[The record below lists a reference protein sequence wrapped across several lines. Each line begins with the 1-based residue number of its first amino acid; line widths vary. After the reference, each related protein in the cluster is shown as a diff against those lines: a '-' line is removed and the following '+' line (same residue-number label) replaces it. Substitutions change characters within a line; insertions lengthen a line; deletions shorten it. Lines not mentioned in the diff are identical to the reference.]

1 MQNGGIIMLLEFTVK
16 NYKSFLDETT
26 FSMKKAAKQTGLN
39 YSLLKEST
47 AGKNKTV
54 VGLCSSVIY
63 GPNAAGK
70 TNIIGAMDVLRAIVL
85 RGNIRN
91 VEGETSPNTA
101 ASMLELIPNNKLTSA
116 QPVEFAVEFFTH
128 EMLIRYRVSLDLGL
142 FMEEDYPRKILQE
155 ELTIN
160 DDLIFRRNKE
170 LIFKNKKTIKN
181 YLTDSADS
189 NWDSIGGI
197 ARDSLNSEELFLTN
211 GFKLIYAPSLVKI
224 ITEWF
229 ANQFMV
235 IYRADSMQL
244 IKRFIDPQK
253 KAVYVERTTDKAA
266 KLFGIN
272 SNAVGYV
279 VNEDETESKLYS
291 IFQNIKDKKSVAI
304 AAEIFE
310 SYGTIR
316 FINMFP
322 LVIRAIQTGGTL
334 IVDEFDASIHPMA
347 LMSIINVFHND
358 DINIHHAQLIFN
370 THNPIFLNSNLF
382 RRDEIKFVER
392 DDETHY
398 STLYALSDFGTT
410 GEKGVRKH
418 DDYMKNYFVSQY
430 GAIKDIDFT
439 PIFEELLATE
449 SKV

>member
-1 MQNGGIIMLLEFTVK
+1 
-16 NYKSFLDETT
+16 
-26 FSMKKAAKQTGLN
+26 
-39 YSLLKEST
+39 
-47 AGKNKTV
+47 
-54 VGLCSSVIY
+54 
-63 GPNAAGK
+63 
-70 TNIIGAMDVLRAIVL
+70 MDVPEDNREKA
-85 RGNIRN
+85 
-91 VEGETSPNTA
+91 GEIA
-101 ASMLELIPNNKLTSA
+101 K
-116 QPVEFAVEFFTH
+116 
-128 EMLIRYRVSLDLGL
+128 Y
-142 FMEEDYPRKILQE
+142 
-155 ELTIN
+155 
-160 DDLIFRRNKE
+160 
-170 LIFKNKKTIKN
+170 
-181 YLTDSADS
+181 
-189 NWDSIGGI
+189 SIT
-197 ARDSLNSEELFLTN
+197 RDELFLTN
-211 GFKLIYAPSLVKI
+211 GFKLIYAPRFTKLVVD
-224 ITEWF
+224 WF
-229 ANQFMV
+229 SNKFMV

-244 IKRFIDPQK
+244 IKRFSDTQK
-253 KAVYVERTTDKAA
+253 KTVYVERTTDQAA

-279 VNEDETESKLYS
+279 VKEDEPEAKLFS
-291 IFQNIKDKKSVAI
+291 IFKDVKGKKSAAI

-334 IVDEFDASIHPMA
+334 VVDEFDASIHPMA

-392 DDETHY
+392 DDDSYY

-418 DDYMKNYFVSQY
+418 EDYMSGYIRSQY

-439 PIFEELLATE
+439 PIFEDILASE
-449 SKV
+449 SEV

>member
-1 MQNGGIIMLLEFTVK
+1 MLLEFKTK
-16 NYKSFLDETT
+16 NYKSFVEEAR
-26 FSMKKAAKQTGLN
+26 FSMVAAPKQSGLDYSVWNTKVKGKKAKL
-39 YSLLKEST
+39 
-47 AGKNKTV
+47 
-54 VGLCSSVIY
+54 LCSSVIY

-70 TNIIGAMDVLRAIVL
+70 TNVVGAMDVFRAIVL

-91 VEGETSPNTA
+91 AEEKSSPNA
-101 ASMLELIPNNKLTSA
+101 ASSSLELIPNNKFTKPE
-116 QPVEFAVEFFTH
+116 PVEFSVEFL
-128 EMLIRYRVSLDLGL
+128 ENGYCIQYEIRMDLGVFL
-142 FMEEDYPRKILQE
+142 DEGYKRNILSE
-155 ELTIN
+155 TLTIDGETVFN
-160 DDLIFRRNKE
+160 RNGKLEIGNLNVIKEYLLDITEKNLDKANEIAEYSLSDD
-170 LIFKNKKTIKN
+170 
-181 YLTDSADS
+181 
-189 NWDSIGGI
+189 
-197 ARDSLNSEELFLTN
+197 ELFLTN
-211 GFKLIYAPSLVKI
+211 GFKLIFSPRFTKLIVD
-224 ITEWF
+224 WF
-229 ANQFMV
+229 ANKFMV

-244 IKRFIDPQK
+244 IKRFADPQK
-253 KAVYVERTTDKAA
+253 KAIYVEKTTDQAA

-279 VNEDETESKLYS
+279 VSDDEPEAKLCSVFESL
-291 IFQNIKDKKSVAI
+291 DGKKSAAI

-322 LVIRAIQTGGTL
+322 LVIKAIQTGGTL
-334 IVDEFDASIHPMA
+334 VVDEFDASIHPMA

-392 DDETHY
+392 EDDSHY
-398 STLYALSDFGTT
+398 STLYSLSDFGTT

-418 DDYMKNYFVSQY
+418 EDYMSKYFVSQY

-439 PIFEELLATE
+439 PIFEEIMAE
-449 SKV
+449 EGEQ